1 MSHEHQSPSAKF
13 KRPTAHQVE
22 ARSAASSVSA
32 SASASTSA
40 SGGERVLSPQ
50 HVLQL
55 QKAAGNR
62 AVVQMMHSSRSSVLQ
77 RSAEGDDE
85 QREKGRL
92 PSSVQVKMEAALQ
105 SNMSDVRVHE
115 DSSSARE
122 VGALAYTQGSDV
134 HFAPGQYQPDTQEG
148 QELIGHEL
156 QHVVQQRKGR
166 IEPTMSVA
174 GMPVNDDPAL
184 EQEADAMGKKAAS
197 QKVD

>member
-1 MSHEHQSPSAKF
+1 M
-13 KRPTAHQVE
+13 
-22 ARSAASSVSA
+22 
-32 SASASTSA
+32 
-40 SGGERVLSPQ
+40 
-50 HVLQL
+50 LQL

-62 AVVQMMHSSRSSVLQ
+62 AVVQMMHNSRPSVVQ

-85 QREKGRL
+85 QRQQGKL
-92 PSSVQVKMEAALQ
+92 PASLQQKMEAALQ
-105 SNMSDVRVHE
+105 TNMSDVRVHE
-115 DSSSARE
+115 NSSSARE

-166 IEPTMSVA
+166 IEPTLSVA

-184 EQEADAMGKKAAS
+184 EQEADEMGKKAAS
-197 QKVD
+197 QKVH

>member
-13 KRPTAHQVE
+13 KRPTAYQAE
-22 ARSAASSVSA
+22 ARSTAGL
-32 SASASTSA
+32 ASTSA
-40 SGGERVLSPQ
+40 QAPASGSEHMLSPRQ
-50 HVLQL
+50 VLQL

-62 AVVQMMHSSRSSVLQ
+62 AVVQMMHNSRSSAVQ

-85 QREKGRL
+85 QRQQGKL
-92 PSSVQVKMEAALQ
+92 PASVQQKMEAALQ
-105 SNMSDVRVHE
+105 TNMSDVRVHE
-115 DSSSARE
+115 NSSSARE

-134 HFAPGQYQPDTQEG
+134 HFAPGQFQPDTQEG

-166 IEPTMSVA
+166 IEPTLSVA

-184 EQEADAMGKKAAS
+184 EQEADDMGKKAAS